1 MVINPSIERVTCPWC
16 LDSHYGMD
24 DHTPYIHE
32 IFQYPI
38 YQWIGLRDNFS
49 RNAPYF
55 SWENRWFPVYIFPTK
70 PMICSIHHI
79 PMIYPWY
86 IPSLFSSHYCEITG
100 EIGIWPGG
108 GGHHR
113 CQLGTWAVKNKIR
126 PRYKVGPQ
134 TIAKLVQITPITMVY
149 GPYNYSYTML
159 YYSYWGL

>member
-70 PMICSIHHI
+70 PMICSYTIYTFSTSMCQWYVLSTIYPWYTHDI
-79 PMIYPWY
+79 PMIYS
-86 IPSLFSSHYCEITG
+86 IPFFFPFLWNHRWNRHLARGWRPPPMPTG
-100 EIGIWPGG
+100 YLGG
-108 GGHHR
+108 EK
-113 CQLGTWAVKNKIR
+113 QNSTKIQS
-126 PRYKVGPQ
+126 GP
-134 TIAKLVQITPITMVY
+134 P
-149 GPYNYSYTML
+149 NDS
-159 YYSYWGL
+159 

>member
-55 SWENRWFPVYIFPTK
+55 YGKIDGSRCRFSRQNQWYVHRPYTPFLHPCTNDMFYPPYT
-70 PMICSIHHI
+70 HDI
-79 PMIYPWY
+79 PMIYS
-86 IPSLFSSHYCEITG
+86 IPFFFPFLWNHRWNRHLARGWRPPPMPTG
-100 EIGIWPGG
+100 YLGG
-108 GGHHR
+108 EK
-113 CQLGTWAVKNKIR
+113 QNSTKIQS
-126 PRYKVGPQ
+126 GP
-134 TIAKLVQITPITMVY
+134 P
-149 GPYNYSYTML
+149 NDS
-159 YYSYWGL
+159 

>member
-70 PMICSIHHI
+70 PMICSYTIYTFSTS
-79 PMIYPWY
+79 MFQWYVLSTIYPWY
-86 IPSLFSSHYCEITG
+86 THDIFHPFFLPIPVKSPVKSASGQGVAATTDAN
-100 EIGIWPGG
+100 WVPG
-108 GGHHR
+108 R
-113 CQLGTWAVKNKIR
+113 WKTKFDQDTKWAPKR
-126 PRYKVGPQ
+126 
-134 TIAKLVQITPITMVY
+134 
-149 GPYNYSYTML
+149 
-159 YYSYWGL
+159 